1 MSGAAV
7 YRRTAAPAA
16 AAVPR
21 AAAWW
26 WARCWTVG
34 CRLLPAFSRR
44 IAEAPLADAA
54 MGVAVAVA
62 VVVAVRATL
71 LAAHL
76 ASALDAIERLLEH
89 SHEGVRRAQSPP
101 ARAAATTS

>member
-1 MSGAAV
+1 
-7 YRRTAAPAA
+7 
-16 AAVPR
+16 
-21 AAAWW
+21 
-26 WARCWTVG
+26 
-34 CRLLPAFSRR
+34 
-44 IAEAPLADAA
+44 